1 MRKLYAIPTV
11 ATLYLLIVA
20 FLFIFFGSR
29 ILDPLMTYDSSVGSL
44 VFFGIY
50 FLATFLLQTFVNFI
64 ESNLLKALIFLAI
77 PAIFVVIR
85 IYRRRLE
92 NAELRRAYLNQITD
106 QEVTWK
112 QQLKYVLRSADF
124 RAEIAAFATV
134 LLLILSIAFLLG
146 GAKGYFWTNM
156 MSLFLSFVLYEGI
169 YVIIDMIC
177 WLAVHRIWFKEKL

>member
-1 MRKLYAIPTV
+1 MRKLYVKKLCSIAI
-11 ATLYLLIVA
+11 
-20 FLFIFFGSR
+20 
-29 ILDPLMTYDSSVGSL
+29 MSL
-44 VFFGIY
+44 VFWGIY

-92 NAELRRAYLNQITD
+92 NAELRRTYLNSIADT
-106 QEVTWK
+106 EVTWK
-112 QQLKYVLRSADF
+112 GQIKHIWKFADF
-124 RAEIAAFATV
+124 RAEISAFATV
-134 LLLILSIAFLLG
+134 LLLILSIVFIAG

-156 MSLFLSFVLYEGI
+156 LSLAISFVIFEGI
-169 YVIIDMIC
+169 YIIIDMIC

>member
-1 MRKLYAIPTV
+1 MRKLYV
-11 ATLYLLIVA
+11 KKL
-20 FLFIFFGSR
+20 GS
-29 ILDPLMTYDSSVGSL
+29 IALMSL

-64 ESNLLKALIFLAI
+64 ESNLIKALIFLAI

-92 NAELRRAYLNQITD
+92 NAELRRAFLNQIAD
-106 QEVTWK
+106 QEITWK
-112 QQLKYVLRSADF
+112 QQLKYVLKSADF

-134 LLLILSIAFLLG
+134 LLLILSIVFLLG